1 MENSQTKVGGG
12 ANCQKPEYADASAI
26 QQITKAD
33 RNACHALR
41 SKGKARATLRRLS
54 STVLLQ
60 RGNASL
66 LNISES

>member
-41 SKGKARATLRRLS
+41 R
-54 STVLLQ
+54 
-60 RGNASL
+60 
-66 LNISES
+66 